1 MIDKINYPTR
11 LLKVES
17 RKQFDDF
24 QLKLFEADTEHIN
37 EINRSIDRVLS
48 LHKKGEDKYTIE
60 LPDYFK
66 DKIKNEELKTKV
78 TSELTG
84 YELRALTA
92 VVGMAQLAKTSNF
105 LYYQEDEHHAK
116 FEFELGMLYKLM
128 GINSSTYNK
137 KSRQQVKDALASLH
151 YKEFMVPVVGEKNSR
166 KKVGFKIVRLVQFI
180 EAYKF
185 IDQKEETTFL
195 VQVDACFFDYKAE
208 KKQNTYFLL
217 PADINQKLRKAQKGR
232 PNASIE
238 LFIKH
243 LYQARHCSKNT
254 KIEYYHNTLTQVMNL
269 DRYKKNSH
277 YSRIKKTIQNAFRV
291 SIEIG
296 LVSKIEMAQGKYGN
310 MKYVIH
316 FSSVSKVA

>member
-1 MIDKINYPTR
+1 MIEKINYPTR

-24 QLKLFEADTEHIN
+24 QLKLFESDTEHIK

-48 LHKKGEDKYTIE
+48 LHKKGEDKYSIE

-66 DKIKNEELKTKV
+66 DKLKNEELKTKV

-92 VVGMAQLAKTSNF
+92 VVGMAQMAKSSNF
-105 LYYQEDEHHAK
+105 LYYQEDDHHAK

-137 KSRQQVKDALASLH
+137 KSREQVKDALASLH
-151 YKEFMVPVVGEKNSR
+151 YKEFMVPVTGEKDNR

-185 IDQKEETTFL
+185 LDQKEETTFL
-195 VQVDACFFDYKAE
+195 VQVDSCFFDYKSE

-217 PADINQKLRKAQKGR
+217 PGDINQKLRKAQKGR
-232 PNASIE
+232 PNVSIE
-238 LFIKH
+238 LFVKH
-243 LYQARHCSKNT
+243 LYQAQHCSKNS
-254 KIEYYHNTLTQVMNL
+254 KIEYYYNTLIQVMNL

-277 YSRIKKTIQNAFRV
+277 YSRIKKTIENAFRV
-291 SIEIG
+291 AVEIG
-296 LVSKIEMAQGKYGN
+296 LVTKIDIVPGKYGN
-310 MKYVIH
+310 KKYVIQ
-316 FSSVSKVA
+316 FSN